1 MSTCESG
8 EWALATGARLAES
21 GGGGGPSGLRNIV
34 LTGFMGSGK
43 TTVGSILADRLGRE
57 FIDTDAVIESS
68 SGPIAGIVA
77 ASGWPAFRAMERE
90 VASGLAGRSGLVIAT
105 GGRLM
110 LDAEC
115 AACLEPGTER
125 RTDLVGSMRRRE
137 CVTAGI
143 HVASLYGARLVR
155 SARPGLSEGADAG
168 HRPARRCGSV
178 DETDIQSW
186 YDISQSVL

>member
-57 FIDTDAVIESS
+57 FIDTDAVIESR

-115 AACLEPGTER
+115 AACLEPGADVVWLQADPAEIIDRVVTAPGADPSTR
-125 RTDLVGSMRRRE
+125 PLLTAGGADPRRR
-137 CVTAGI
+137 
-143 HVASLYGARLVR
+143 
-155 SARPGLSEGADAG
+155 
-168 HRPARRCGSV
+168 RR
-178 DETDIQSW
+178 
-186 YDISQSVL
+186 